1 MLEQKRL
8 DSSQE
13 LLSNCESKKLEIFN
27 FILDKPKRDMI
38 VIIIG
43 LDGSAQQSFSILIT
57 PRMFKDNDISCFF
70 LTLEKFYAGGKYDG
84 SA

>member
-1 MLEQKRL
+1 MLGQKLL
-8 DSSQE
+8 DYYQE
-13 LLSNCESKKLEIFN
+13 LLSNCESKKLEFFN
-27 FILDKPKRDMI
+27 VSLDKPKRDMI
-38 VIIIG
+38 PTVFG
-43 LDGSAQQSFSILIT
+43 LDGSAQQSFSILVT

>member
-8 DSSQE
+8 DFSQE

-27 FILDKPKRDMI
+27 FTLDKPKRDMI
-38 VIIIG
+38 IVMIG

>member
-1 MLEQKRL
+1 
-8 DSSQE
+8 
-13 LLSNCESKKLEIFN
+13 
-27 FILDKPKRDMI
+27 MI
-38 VIIIG
+38 IIIIG